1 MSHKDTIASYIYEHK
16 GSYCD
21 DCLSKLCN
29 INPRQAVFQVCSKL
43 SIEGKINRGTG
54 ICSSCGK
61 QKKVSSGIDEACK
74 DNMQIDETKKIR
86 TNKNNAIFMKPNEK
100 FIYNR
105 NKFIE
110 LKLEFENF
118 DIKDTFSR
126 LNSHTLAE
134 IFTKDKYI
142 KLKYECERNYINYMC
157 MELGKFVN
165 MLKKDNNYLYK
176 RFLNPYG
183 DQLFCKFKMEET
195 PFAKLKGLY
204 MFKYNEQIKYIG
216 RVKGNFNF
224 YQRINAGYANISP
237 KNCYIDGQA
246 TNCHI
251 NAIINKFREQVRF
264 YIMPLEDDETICS
277 LERILI
283 EENQPDWNIALK

>member
-1 MSHKDTIASYIYEHK
+1 MPHKDTIVSYLNEHK
-16 GSYCD
+16 DTYCD

-43 SIEGKINRGTG
+43 SIEGKINRGAGT
-54 ICSSCGK
+54 CSYCGK
-61 QKKVSSGIDEACK
+61 QKKVNSVIDDTCK
-74 DNMQIDETKKIR
+74 GNIQIDEIKEIR
-86 TNKNNAIFMKPNEK
+86 TYKNNSRLIKSNEEL
-100 FIYNR
+100 IYDR

-110 LKLEFENF
+110 VKLEFESF

-126 LNSHTLAE
+126 FNAHTLAE
-134 IFTKDKYI
+134 ILIKDKYI
-142 KLKYECERNYINYMC
+142 KLKDECDREYRNCMN

-165 MLKKDNNYLYK
+165 MLKEDNKSLYK
-176 RFLNPYG
+176 KFLNPYG

-195 PFAKLKGLY
+195 PFLKLKGLY
-204 MFKYNEQIKYIG
+204 MYKYKEQIKYIG
-216 RVKGNFNF
+216 RVKGNFDF

-251 NAIINKFREQVRF
+251 NAIINKVREQITF
-264 YIMPLEDDETICS
+264 YIMPLEDDEIICS
-277 LERILI
+277 LERKLI